1 MTDALGAATAPL
13 LVTSPT
19 IRSGSTLVQR
29 LLCSAP
35 GVLVYGEEIGKDV
48 EFQLQVL
55 ASRRLVYRQSGPRF
69 GEALAQVL
77 AGRTDDWII
86 DLMPD
91 MAGYVAALER
101 GALAG
106 LEACR
111 AHAASVGRPAW
122 GFKYPGM
129 APAAMSLL
137 AELSP
142 GLRVVYVVRQLAG
155 TLRSAKAWGALPD
168 EAWTR
173 RLCEDWV
180 THQRFVHGLRARV
193 PVLVLRHEAL
203 VADPATAV
211 ARLRDFA
218 AIGAPD
224 AGVLA
229 RRINAPAGEHYRE
242 PAPLST
248 DEAAWV
254 EAANAAAPAW
264 DGID

>member
-1 MTDALGAATAPL
+1 MTDAPGAATAPL

-35 GVLVYGEEIGKDV
+35 DGLVYGEEIGKDV

-91 MAGYVAALER
+91 MAGYTAALER
-101 GALAG
+101 GAMAG
-106 LEACR
+106 LDACR

-155 TLRSAKAWGALPD
+155 TLRSAKAWGALPE
-168 EAWTR
+168 EALAR
-173 RLCEDWV
+173 RFCEDWV
-180 THQRFVHGLRARV
+180 AHQRFMQGLRARV

-203 VADPATAV
+203 LADPAQAV

-218 AIGAPD
+218 AIGALD

-229 RRINAPAGEHYRE
+229 RRINAPAGEDYRE
-242 PAPLST
+242 PAPLSA

-254 EAANAAAPAW
+254 DAASAAAPAW
-264 DGID
+264 DGIE